1 MNCTASTVE
10 TAAAHAAGNWM
21 SFKCFVWDR
30 ADEIP
35 DSHQWAIYY
44 THHRDSGLQDCS
56 NARVIERALEPFT
69 KGDDPDVVFEFHA
82 HWTVGQLNGFSIRVL
97 RNGRITEAF
106 RIYHGLME
114 RLAEHPILD
123 EEHYSSR
130 VIDATLDNI
139 LDHRSRLRA
148 RWLLPELWECD
159 VYRWLG
165 QHLPDSLANNDDQGG
180 MPTHDQVV
188 AAVTALK
195 YPPVS
200 NE

>member
-1 MNCTASTVE
+1 MTCGTTSVE
-10 TAAAHAAGNWM
+10 TAAHHAAGNWL
-21 SFKCFVWDR
+21 SFKSFVWDR
-30 ADEIP
+30 EDELP
-35 DSHQWAIYY
+35 DSRQWAIYY
-44 THHRDSGLQDCS
+44 THHRDSGLRDRS

-97 RNGRITEAF
+97 REGQITEAF

-114 RLAEHPILD
+114 RLSDHPILD
-123 EEHYSSR
+123 EEHYSGR

-139 LDHRSRLRA
+139 LDHRSRLRE
-148 RWLLPELWECD
+148 RWVLPELWECD

-180 MPTHDQVV
+180 TPTHDQVV
-188 AAVTALK
+188 AAVIALK
-195 YPPVS
+195 YPAVTLA
-200 NE
+200 